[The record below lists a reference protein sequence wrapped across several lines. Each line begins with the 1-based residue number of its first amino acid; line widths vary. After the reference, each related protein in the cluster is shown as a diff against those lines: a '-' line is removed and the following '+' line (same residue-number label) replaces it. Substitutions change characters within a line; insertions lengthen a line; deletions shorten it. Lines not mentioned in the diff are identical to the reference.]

1 MFDSVNNMRKRCRC
15 PASRGLGRRSAKR
28 RQGVGLS
35 GRMRRARAGGWQ
47 VHRARF
53 SQTLRKVGSL
63 RFSEGAPKKGAER
76 KAVGN
81 GKNETSLQT
90 RPAAFGFR
98 TRSKH
103 RAYCGICAA
112 RCGGGIRTR
121 HGLRRRDGRA
131 KRNRR
136 HGSSRLL
143 RRRSRHRKHG
153 FPRAGLQTPRNLP
166 TPTPPL
172 ETPLGQKEK
181 NAYDSARKALAKAHS
196 QRQADPSRGQTHL
209 GTLRIRNDTG
219 PRFRSKIHQDG
230 TSSDRI
236 SRATCG
242 RQAFEAVCASR
253 DLRSRE
259 KGALDV

>member
-1 MFDSVNNMRKRCRC
+1 MRKRYRC

-112 RCGGGIRTR
+112 RCAGGIRTR

-172 ETPLGQKEK
+172 ETPLGQKKRTHMTQHEK
-181 NAYDSARKALAKAHS
+181 LLLKLMAGDRLTHQDAKHILEHFGYEMTQGRGSGVKFIKTGRPPIVYHVPHAVDKLLKPYVLHAICEAARKEL
-196 QRQADPSRGQTHL
+196 
-209 GTLRIRNDTG
+209 
-219 PRFRSKIHQDG
+219 
-230 TSSDRI
+230 
-236 SRATCG
+236 
-242 RQAFEAVCASR
+242 
-253 DLRSRE
+253 
-259 KGALDV
+259 